1 MPEVTTQNLLPFLPQ
16 MAGSWD
22 RIGVGL
28 GLGDKVKCVRHDPG
42 DAESKMLVVMETW
55 VEKGDAVTWQRLLD
69 LLWDIELRTLARKI
83 EETVCGGAA

>member
-1 MPEVTTQNLLPFLPQ
+1 M
-16 MAGSWD
+16 
-22 RIGVGL
+22 

-55 VEKGDAVTWQRLLD
+55 VENGDAVTWQRLLD